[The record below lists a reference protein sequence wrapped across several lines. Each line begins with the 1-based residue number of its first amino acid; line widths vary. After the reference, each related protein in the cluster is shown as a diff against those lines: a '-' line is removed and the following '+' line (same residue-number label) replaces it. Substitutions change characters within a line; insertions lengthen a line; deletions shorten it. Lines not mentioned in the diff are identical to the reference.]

1 MKNQK
6 LFMKK
11 ALAVFLASSC
21 IVGLPA
27 CSGKNATT
35 TNETSQSQIAS
46 ETVKETEKKDVE
58 LEGKL
63 EKILDDNNIFYE
75 NIEYYIDSEELFKK
89 TYEIGVILDV
99 DY

>member
-46 ETVKETEKKDVE
+46 ETVKETEKKIKSLDST
-58 LEGKL
+58 K
-63 EKILDDNNIFYE
+63 EKIRKNMN
-75 NIEYYIDSEELFKK
+75 
-89 TYEIGVILDV
+89 
-99 DY
+99 